1 MYVNEYWNQ
10 FPEPELYWYYLSAIF
25 VSITSL
31 FNLVSNALALYYLF
45 GLLKIFQIFL
55 FKIQI
60 KLIINFFLICLFSV
74 KRDQNKETYFLLNLY
89 IADIFKCIVINPMAV
104 ISSSNREWIFGQIG
118 KSLLFHIHYLINIKF
133 KKR

>member
-10 FPEPELYWYYLSAIF
+10 FPEPELYWYYLSAVF

-60 KLIINFFLICLFSV
+60 KLIINSFFNLFIQCE
-74 KRDQNKETYFLLNLY
+74 KRSKQRD
-89 IADIFKCIVINPMAV
+89 
-104 ISSSNREWIFGQIG
+104 
-118 KSLLFHIHYLINIKF
+118 LFPAEFIH
-133 KKR
+133 R